1 MKHLPIL
8 AALFFLTLPI
18 WPQDAPAAPDST
30 SATSDSSPAKDESG
44 DAVDLEEEAL
54 RAGVRDANGSQIDII
69 RALEKHLARFP
80 ESKRREEIQYVL
92 LKSAIDLGDDTRVA
106 RYGVLFLDTGANDV
120 AVMDRVI
127 PLLLRDP
134 SEAMSKRVLAYA
146 KRYETAA
153 QAIAENRPEATG
165 LLPSWKQKRDRA
177 FARAFVFQAR
187 AEGNL
192 GHFDEA
198 LKLARRS
205 YDIDP
210 SSESAREMGRWQA
223 KLGQNGEALASY
235 ADAFAIEDPR
245 NDAAHRDQDLIRLRE
260 IYVAKNGA
268 ETGLGDLILAAHD
281 RTRTALATKRAELD
295 ALAPNAASTK
305 PAEFVLAALEG
316 EPLSLASLRG
326 KVVVLDFWATWCG
339 PCRMQHPLYEEVKQR
354 FAKNADVRFL
364 SVNTDEDREAVKP
377 FILENGWPQQ
387 VYFEDGLAGILR
399 ISSIPTTLI
408 IGRQGAVFSRM
419 NGFVPDTFVDQ
430 LSSRVNE
437 ALNESGGAG
446 ETSGSMGDVIR
457 PPDSEPP
464 ARAEGS
470 AQARSVP

>member
-18 WPQDAPAAPDST
+18 WPQDAPTAQDSA

-44 DAVDLEEEAL
+44 DTIDLEEEAL

-106 RYGVLFLDTGANDV
+106 KYGVLFLDTGANDMT
-120 AVMDRVI
+120 VMDRVI

-134 SEAMSKRVLAYA
+134 SETMAKRVLAYA

-153 QAIAENRPEATG
+153 QALEENRPEAIG
-165 LLPSWKQKRDRA
+165 LLASWKQKRDHA

-192 GHFDEA
+192 GHLEEA

-210 SSESAREMGRWQA
+210 SAEAARERGRWQA

-235 ADAFAIEDPR
+235 ADAFTIEDAR
-245 NDAAHRDQDLIRLRE
+245 NDAAHRDQDLSRLRE

-268 ETGLGDLILAAHD
+268 EAGLGDLILAAHD
-281 RTRTALATKRAELD
+281 RTRAAIAAKRAEL
-295 ALAPNAASTK
+295 AVLAPNANATK

-316 EPLSLASLRG
+316 KPLSLASLRG

-354 FAKNADVRFL
+354 FAENADVRFL
-364 SVNTDEDREAVKP
+364 SVNTDEDRTAVRP
-377 FILENGWPQQ
+377 FLLENDWAPQ
-387 VYFEDGLAGILR
+387 VYFEDGLAGMLR
-399 ISSIPTTLI
+399 ISSIPTTLV

-437 ALNESGGAG
+437 ALKEADGAG
-446 ETSGSMGDVIR
+446 EASAERGDASGM
-457 PPDSEPP
+457 PDLEAP
-464 ARAEGS
+464 ARAEDS
-470 AQARSVP
+470 VAARSVP